1 MAASPVPVPELTA
14 ETMKAADE
22 TLVRCTGRI
31 TSASSGILQA
41 EVRKHIP
48 HAKRVVLGL
57 TDVSYMDSSG
67 LGALVSVYL
76 SARRQN
82 CELRVINLNQRLK
95 ELFRITKLAAV
106 FEGHQDM
113 LGMTPRLAFSCFAD
127 SGKAKVVRLGLFSPM
142 ATSAQ

>member
-1 MAASPVPVPELTA
+1 MAASPVPVPEFTA
-14 ETMKAADE
+14 ETLKAADE

-48 HAKRVVLGL
+48 HAKRVVLDL

-113 LGMTPRLAFSCFAD
+113 LGMTPD
-127 SGKAKVVRLGLFSPM
+127 
-142 ATSAQ
+142 